1 MRICLDT
8 NAYSALGRGIESAI
22 RMVESAEEV
31 VVPATVVGELMF
43 GFLKGSRFSRNES
56 DLDKFLSQDGVR
68 LQPITRGIAERYG
81 YAKAALMKKGTP
93 IPENDIWI
101 AATALETGT
110 RLVSND
116 AHFDLVGGLVRMEL
130 NP

>member
-8 NAYSALGRGIESAI
+8 NAYSALGRGIAGAVRIIESAD
-22 RMVESAEEV
+22 EV
-31 VVPATVVGELMF
+31 IVPATVVGELMF
-43 GFLKGSRFSRNES
+43 GFLKGSRPAQNEA
-56 DLDKFLSQDGVR
+56 DLEKFLSQDGVR
-68 LQPITRGIAERYG
+68 LQPITREIAERYG
-81 YAKAALMKKGTP
+81 FVKAALSRRGTP

-116 AHFDLVGGLVRMEL
+116 AHFDSVGGLLRIGL
-130 NP
+130 

>member
-1 MRICLDT
+1 MVALPGLNDPFLPHDSTQSTISHSQQSSIYSR
-8 NAYSALGRGIESAI
+8 AYIEGSD
-22 RMVESAEEV
+22 
-31 VVPATVVGELMF
+31 PFCPF

-56 DLDKFLSQDGVR
+56 DLDKFLSQDGVK

-81 YAKAALMKKGTP
+81 YAKAALAKKGTP

-116 AHFDLVGGLVRMEL
+116 AHFDFVGGLLRMKV
-130 NP
+130 

>member
-1 MRICLDT
+1 MIQCNHFLKSLQSDGG
-8 NAYSALGRGIESAI
+8 A
-22 RMVESAEEV
+22 
-31 VVPATVVGELMF
+31 F
-43 GFLKGSRFSRNES
+43 GFLKGSRFSRNEA

-81 YAKAALMKKGTP
+81 YAKAALAKRGTP

-116 AHFDLVGGLVRMEL
+116 AHFDFVGGLLRLEVYS
-130 NP
+130 